1 LSLAS
6 STNLVVVLLAA
17 SALIGAIAALR
28 FKVFVLAPIA
38 LLISLVSA
46 AVLHMNDFGAGSGV
60 AIVIA
65 CLVLNQAAYL
75 IVHVYTPAFA
85 LLSNEAANSV
95 PSPRREQD
103 IYDDNGNQKPPPSAT
118 FDNNTGED
126 GLAGLIDDHNSSRI
140 LGVRN
145 EPVGRPAKA
154 RGSDTSTDRCR
165 QFEF

>member
-75 IVHVYTPAFA
+75 IVHVYTCSRRGLGTLLAASLESSAKAGEISKTITAIRSRPHLLHSITTRVRMA
-85 LLSNEAANSV
+85 LLA
-95 PSPRREQD
+95 
-103 IYDDNGNQKPPPSAT
+103 
-118 FDNNTGED
+118 
-126 GLAGLIDDHNSSRI
+126 
-140 LGVRN
+140 
-145 EPVGRPAKA
+145 
-154 RGSDTSTDRCR
+154 
-165 QFEF
+165 